1 MTTFEEVTKRN
12 FYCQVHSMSGDKSI
26 AVITAQAQSLS
37 VASHL
42 HYKLNDDDDDDDDCI
57 GIKKMVPVKFTPL
70 TF

>member
-1 MTTFEEVTKRN
+1 
-12 FYCQVHSMSGDKSI
+12 MSGDKSI

-42 HYKLNDDDDDDDDCI
+42 HYKLNDDDDDDCI

>member
-1 MTTFEEVTKRN
+1 
-12 FYCQVHSMSGDKSI
+12 MSGDKSI

-42 HYKLNDDDDDDDDCI
+42 HYKLNDDDDDDDDDCI
-57 GIKKMVPVKFTPL
+57 GIKEMVPVKFTPL